1 VLRADKFG
9 MDNLRLVVS
18 RGPEERDQALMA
30 ELLEALE
37 RMVQRGHLPTSL
49 LLVQLTDGRVRL
61 DVSIADLR
69 EARDRLGR
77 VCNEYGPA
85 RIALWISVER
95 EGSAVHLAVERL
107 TGAAHKVETG
117 LWLTPPPQTFA
128 AGEGSAGCCDDLSAS
143 SRNCAI
149 REASFG
155 ITTGRL
161 PKVDWSWLPSG
172 ARSSPVW

>member
-1 VLRADKFG
+1 MFG
-9 MDNLRLVVS
+9 MDFLRPVLS
-18 RGPEERDQALMA
+18 QGSEERDQALMA
-30 ELLEALE
+30 ELLEALQ
-37 RMVQRGHLPTSL
+37 RMVRRGHLPSSL

-61 DVSIADLR
+61 DVTIADR
-69 EARDRLGR
+69 SEAQQRLSR

-95 EGSAVHLAVERL
+95 QGPAVQLAIERL
-107 TGAAHKVETG
+107 TGAACKLETG
-117 LWLTPPPQTFA
+117 LWLTPRPQAFA
-128 AGEGSAGCCDDLSAS
+128 AGEGSAGCSDDRSAS
-143 SRNCAI
+143 SRKRAI

-155 ITTGRL
+155 MTTGRL